1 MSASSLNYVF
11 RPPVGRSLLLTA
23 LLGTLAQPALA
34 EGETTTST
42 ANTSAQAT
50 TAETV
55 TVTSDRLRDA
65 LAPTEGYTA
74 DSSTSATKTDTPLNE
89 TPQSVSV
96 VTREQIEDQGSESVQ
111 QSLRYSPGVFAGGR
125 GAGNS
130 RYDFIRLRGFGGTSN
145 LDNVYLDGLK
155 LLGDAGAYNTPQ
167 IDPYFLERV
176 DVFKGPSSVLYGQ
189 NQPGGM
195 VSLTSKRP
203 RFQPFHELQ
212 TEFGNNG
219 QRAARF
225 DFTGPLNDEQTIAYR
240 LVGQADASDTMY
252 HHSEQER
259 YTLAPSVTF
268 APDEDTTLTLM
279 AYLQHDP
286 ESGFYGFVPADGT
299 IHDHNGRTISRHFF
313 DGDPDYNRFDRYQ
326 RMFGYHFE
334 HRFNDVF
341 TARQNFRYLS
351 MDIDYDQVYGRN
363 FAADDSNMLERGVA
377 SSTESLKAYAV
388 DNQLQADFD
397 TGPVTHTV
405 LVGLDYQHRRNTGNQ
420 QFGSTDDYADEYGC
434 PQGQTSCGSV
444 SPINAF
450 DPSYDDIQLAY
461 GAGSSFIHKVEQTGV
476 YLQDQL
482 ALGGWRLNLSGRED
496 WARATTE
503 SSTTDTSRDNQSHFS
518 GRAGLLYAFDNGV
531 SPYLSYSES
540 FNPST
545 RADENGDILGPTEGN
560 QYEAGVK
567 YQPPGTRDQYTVSV
581 YRLTQTDVPSAV
593 DDPTYDG
600 TYYESIGKVRTH
612 GVELS
617 AKTHLTEQF
626 ALMASYT
633 YTDMEF
639 AKTNDS
645 TEDNTPPEAPRHMA
659 SAWGKYDFDSGSL
672 NGLALGAGVRYVG
685 SSWADD
691 ENTVQVPAYTLVDAM
706 ASYDLGR
713 LTPDLNGLNVRVNAN
728 NLLDKDYVAS
738 CTSLRNCFYGQERN
752 VTATVSY
759 RF

>member
-1 MSASSLNYVF
+1 MSASSPSYHF
-11 RPPVGRSLLLTA
+11 HPPVGRSLLLTA

-34 EGETTTST
+34 EGDNTASTTT
-42 ANTSAQAT
+42 AT
-50 TAETV
+50 TTTTAQTV

-74 DSSTSATKTDTPLNE
+74 DTSTSATKTDTPLNE

-96 VTREQIEDQGSESVQ
+96 VTRQQIEDQGSESVQ
-111 QSLRYSPGVFAGGR
+111 QALRYTPGVFASGR

-130 RYDFIRLRGFGGTSN
+130 RYDFITLRGFGGTSN

-195 VSLTSKRP
+195 VALTSKRP
-203 RFQPFHELQ
+203 RFQPYHELQ
-212 TEFGNNG
+212 TEFGTNG

-225 DFTGPLNDEQTIAYR
+225 DFSGPVNEDQTIAYR

-252 HHSEQER
+252 HHSKQER
-259 YTLAPSVTF
+259 YTIAPSVTF

-299 IHDHNGRTISRHFF
+299 IHDHNGRKISRHFF
-313 DGDPDYNRFDRYQ
+313 DGDPGYNRFDRYQ

-334 HRFNDVF
+334 HRFNDIF

-351 MDIDYDQVYGRN
+351 MDIDYNQIYSTVGSDGRN
-363 FAADDSNMLERGVA
+363 YVDDGEMLNRGASRSN
-377 SSTESLKAYAV
+377 ESLKAYAV

-397 TGPVTHTV
+397 TGPVKHTV
-405 LVGLDYQHRRNTGNQ
+405 LVGLDYQHRQNTGTW
-420 QFGSTDDYADEYGC
+420 QFGNAN
-434 PQGQTSCGSV
+434 
-444 SPINAF
+444 PINAF
-450 DPSYDDIQLAY
+450 DPDY
-461 GAGSSFIHKVEQTGV
+461 GNPGVTYNRPADSFRHKVEQTGV

-496 WARATTE
+496 WARATSDDRNDG
-503 SSTTDTSRDNQSHFS
+503 SSARDNQSHFS
-518 GRAGLLYAFDNGV
+518 GRAGLLYAFDNGI

-540 FNPST
+540 FNPNT
-545 RADENGDILGPTEGN
+545 REGEDGDILGPTEGN

-567 YQPPGTRDQYTVSV
+567 YQPPGTEDQYTVSV
-581 YRLTQTDVPSAV
+581 YRLTQTNVAESIPD
-593 DDPTYDG
+593 TN
-600 TYYESIGKVRTH
+600 YYEPIGKVRTH

-626 ALMASYT
+626 SLLAAYT
-633 YTDMEF
+633 YTDMEYV
-639 AKTNDS
+639 KTTDD
-645 TEDNTPPEAPRHMA
+645 TEGNTPYEAPRHMA
-659 SAWGKYDFDSGSL
+659 SAWGKYDFDSGRF

-691 ENTVQVPAYTLVDAM
+691 ENTTQVPAYTLVDAM
-706 ASYDLGR
+706 ASYDLGQ

-728 NLLDKDYVAS
+728 NLLDKKYVSS
-738 CTSLRNCFYGQERN
+738 CTSLRNCYYGQERN